1 MTSLNRPLTN
11 QENALVRW
19 LLENGKPEAAPF
31 LQQLPQVSVTP
42 WKCQCGCASINFVV
56 QGNPEQSGGLNPLAD
71 FLFGS
76 ESDLSGIFVYEQAG
90 VLAGLEVYGLTGEAS
105 KVLPSIDALRPWS
118 DAAQSA

>member
-11 QENALVRW
+11 QESALVRW
-19 LLENGKPEAAPF
+19 LLEHGKPEAAPF
-31 LQQLPQVSVTP
+31 LQQLAQVSVTA

-56 QGNPEQSGGLNPLAD
+56 RGKPEPSGGLNPLAD

-76 ESDLSGIFVYEQAG
+76 GSDLNGIFVYERAG
-90 VLAGLEVYGLTGEAS
+90 VLAGLEVYGLPGEAS